1 MGIIRW
7 KGEVMQRGSVI
18 ITEKKEEPK
27 TQTSSDGAISRGGR
41 RAPPRTPFRRR
52 KVGDKVRVGN
62 KLGIIKKI
70 RTNGH
75 ESYLVAIRGRSQW
88 FSEFEVG

>member
-1 MGIIRW
+1 
-7 KGEVMQRGSVI
+7 MQRGSVI
-18 ITEKKEEPK
+18 ITEEKEKPK
-27 TQTSSDGAISRGGR
+27 PQTSSDGAISRGGR

-75 ESYLVAIRGRSQW
+75 ESYLIAIRGRSQW
-88 FSEFEVG
+88 LSEFDVRSSH

>member
-1 MGIIRW
+1 
-7 KGEVMQRGSVI
+7 MQKGSVI
-18 ITEKKEEPK
+18 ITEEKKEPK
-27 TQTSSDGAISRGGR
+27 TQTSSDGSIARGGR

-62 KLGIIKKI
+62 KLGIIRKI

-75 ESYLVAIRGRSQW
+75 ESYLLAIPGAGLQW
-88 FSEFEVG
+88 FSEFDVR